1 MPTLVQSL
9 YSYDREHLD
18 LIAELWEIDELPSEA
33 DRAAEALAESLRDG
47 ARIAAKVASLPT
59 EAKQALGVLL
69 REGGRFAWPPFS
81 RRYGEIRSMG
91 PVRRQREQPHRH
103 PVSVSEVLF
112 YHALLARAFF
122 DTPSGPQEF
131 AYIPDDLIPLL
142 RPLFPGEDS
151 VIPALG
157 RPARP
162 NERAY
167 ILPFSDALLDD
178 LTTLLAALRLERDPQ
193 QEIWR
198 YPLPV
203 MRALLEI
210 TGLTRQGE
218 VQGEAV
224 RAFLEMSRRDALRF
238 IQDSWL
244 KSRTFNELRLL
255 PHLLFDGEW
264 ENPAWETRQHILRF
278 LAALPSGEWWH
289 LPSFIQAIK
298 EQFPDFQRPAGDYNS
313 WFIRR
318 RADGKYLRGFQFWDE
333 IEGELL
339 RFFILELLP
348 ALGLVERAAPS
359 ADDEIIAFRWHPAWV
374 LRPSEEGYQIELQRD
389 LPFTTEEGKISV
401 TSQGRM
407 RLSPQVP
414 RKVRYLLARMTEW
427 EGFQRGEYRYRITVP
442 SLRRASQQGLKVEH
456 LITLLRQHVAGEI
469 PPNLLKALE
478 RWSQRGSQ
486 LTLEEH
492 ILLRLEDEKLAETLQ
507 RSPAARFLG
516 EALGPKSFLVPR
528 GNERKLSEILLTL
541 GWLVED
547 KRRETSPPAKNEA
560 K

>member
-1 MPTLVQSL
+1 MPTLAQSL

-18 LIAELWEIDELPSEA
+18 LIAELWEIGELPSEA
-33 DRAAEALAESLRDG
+33 DQAAEALAESLRDPE
-47 ARIAAKVASLPT
+47 RLAAKVASLPA
-59 EAKQALGVLL
+59 EAKEPLRALL
-69 REGGRFAWPPFS
+69 REGGRFPWPSFM
-81 RRYGEIRSMG
+81 RRFGEIRSMG
-91 PVRRQREQPHRH
+91 PARRQREQPHRH
-103 PVSVSEVLF
+103 PISVAEYLF

-142 RPLFPGEDS
+142 RPLFPGEES
-151 VIPALG
+151 AIPALG

-167 ILPFSDALLDD
+167 VLPFSDALLDD
-178 LTTLLAALRLERDPQ
+178 LTTLLAALRLGRDPQ
-193 QEIWR
+193 KEIWR
-198 YPLPV
+198 HPLSV

-224 RAFLEMSRRDALRF
+224 RAFLEMSRQEALRH
-238 IQDSWL
+238 IQDAWL
-244 KSRTFNELRLL
+244 QSRTFNELRLL
-255 PHLLFDGEW
+255 PHLIFEGEW
-264 ENPAWETRQHILRF
+264 ENPAWETRQRVLKF
-278 LAALPSGEWWH
+278 LAALPPGEWWH

-298 EQFPDFQRPAGDYNS
+298 DQFPDFQRPAGDYDS

-318 RADGKYLRGFQFWDE
+318 RSDGIFLRGFRFWDE

-339 RFFILELLP
+339 RFFVLELLP

-359 ADDEIIAFRWHPAWV
+359 ADEEIIAFRWHPAWA
-374 LRPSEEGYQIELQRD
+374 LRATENGYRLELQRD
-389 LPFTTEEGKISV
+389 LPFTAEDGKISV
-401 TSQGRM
+401 TSQGKL

-414 RKVRYLLARMTEW
+414 RKARYLLARMAEW
-427 EGFQRGEYRYRITVP
+427 EGFNRGEYRYRITVP
-442 SLRRASQQGLKVEH
+442 SLRRALQQGLKIEH

-478 RWSQRGSQ
+478 RWGQQGSQ
-486 LTLEEH
+486 VTLEEH
-492 ILLRLEDEKLAETLQ
+492 VLLRLGDEKLSEILK

-516 EALGPKSFLVPR
+516 EAIGPHTFLVPR
-528 GNERKLSEILLTL
+528 GNEQKLMEILLTL
-541 GWLVED
+541 GWMVED
-547 KRRETSPPAKNEA
+547 KRREKETPPP
-560 K
+560 